1 MIAYAREHIRTRHLA
16 IGCVA
21 IACSLLVQGL
31 GDNQTSHYAL
41 IRALSHGTARID
53 PYRNDTSDK
62 VRLKG
67 HFYSNKPPGLAMY
80 SVLPYLAL
88 DAAGVPEASRRAGR
102 ANGHFAHDH
111 LGQQRG
117 VIWAL
122 GLFGVVL
129 PGALLLFLVGGVAD
143 RLAPG
148 FGVAAAVTVGL
159 CTLLLPL
166 STLFF
171 AHVLATTLAFAAFAL
186 LLRERR
192 GPPRLGL
199 VAAAGLLSGLAV
211 TTDYPLAAV
220 GAVLFVY
227 ALARTDR
234 PRRALSFAAGALVGI
249 IPLLAYN
256 WWAFGSPLHLSYSG
270 FEIQSAGF
278 FGVRVPSL
286 RVALE
291 LLLGKKGLLVMSP
304 VLAMAAAGVVLMY
317 RAGRRAEALAIGG
330 IAAIVLLYNAGF
342 HLDRSDIRAAVHPFG
357 GASPGP
363 RILSPILPFLGVGLA
378 AAYRRFPIATLASAV
393 VSAGW
398 MITATTTAPLV
409 YEDISVWGERLVHGD
424 FTATVLTELGAG
436 HGWLALAPFLVAV
449 AAAVA
454 LAARLTPRPQ
464 GGEGDVQL
472 AVSVVGASFVAAL
485 LGHRLL
491 SHEWGFGQ
499 EYGRLALAMLAV
511 LACTLILLRLRSS
524 ERRVRQR

>member
-1 MIAYAREHIRTRHLA
+1 
-16 IGCVA
+16 
-21 IACSLLVQGL
+21 
-31 GDNQTSHYAL
+31 
-41 IRALSHGTARID
+41 
-53 PYRNDTSDK
+53 
-62 VRLKG
+62 
-67 HFYSNKPPGLAMY
+67 
-80 SVLPYLAL
+80 
-88 DAAGVPEASRRAGR
+88 
-102 ANGHFAHDH
+102 
-111 LGQQRG
+111 
-117 VIWAL
+117 
-122 GLFGVVL
+122 
-129 PGALLLFLVGGVAD
+129 
-143 RLAPG
+143 
-148 FGVAAAVTVGL
+148 
-159 CTLLLPL
+159 
-166 STLFF
+166 
-171 AHVLATTLAFAAFAL
+171 
-186 LLRERR
+186 
-192 GPPRLGL
+192 
-199 VAAAGLLSGLAV
+199 
-211 TTDYPLAAV
+211 
-220 GAVLFVY
+220 VLFVY